1 MTDPAAQVPPLR
13 PWRETAR
20 RGLTFLKGERR
31 RSGLLVALTL
41 VAAAFN
47 ALEPLLLKAVV
58 DALTGAAAARVL
70 LLGVVA
76 LLLVAVLREAAGAGV
91 NWLTWRIRLAVNHH
105 LMEEVL
111 RKVHALSLDFHRE
124 VGVGG
129 LLTRLDRSITGF
141 LQALQE
147 LLTQVV
153 PGAFYLLLSIL
164 VMARLDWRL
173 TLVVVAFTPLP
184 PLVGMW
190 AAPEQVRRESLL
202 LERWVRLYSRFNEVL
217 TGIVTVRSF
226 VMEDIERRRFLAG
239 VRHANRIVLHGVGRD
254 SAVGGAR
261 NVIAALAR
269 VTALGYGGW
278 LTLQGEITVGTLVA
292 FLTYV
297 GGLFGPVQ
305 GLTNAYQT
313 LRRATVSLN
322 ALFDILDREETLAD
336 PADGIDLEHVRG
348 DVRFERVRFGYRPS
362 RPLLDGIDLD
372 VRAGETLAL
381 VGPSG
386 SGKSTLMAL
395 LQRLYDPQE
404 GRILVDGH
412 DLRTLRQKS
421 LRRHLGVV
429 LQDAL
434 LFDDPVRDNIAYGRP
449 GASLDQIVAAARAS
463 NADRFIRTLPQG
475 YDTPVGERGSRLS
488 VGERQRIAIA
498 RALLKDPAILILDE
512 PTAALDAESEALV
525 QEALERLMAGRTT
538 FVIAHRLVTVV
549 GADRIVVLREGR
561 IVETGTHAELL
572 RAGGYYASLVA
583 RQVRGLLPT
592 GSPGGGGSGGQPP
605 LV

>member
-336 PADGIDLEHVRG
+336 PADGIDLEHVRE

-592 GSPGGGGSGGQPP
+592 GSPGGGGSDGQPP